1 MELTLARLLGIP
13 GVRAALRQNELTV
26 EEDLQKSRR
35 AALADLRAIESPIAK
50 AKQAAENARAD
61 FEVARKGM
69 EVARGKLGNADQRLR
84 ETRAKESEI
93 RKQLQALG
101 EAEVDLATR
110 RIGSLITYLESQLQ
124 RLNDMK
130 ADPNPIL
137 EERRQVAIA
146 TRLQEIKLARKA
158 MSEVNR
164 LSLSDTS
171 PVELAS
177 RCLELMAE
185 AGLVADGATQ

>member
-13 GVRAALRQNELTV
+13 RVRAALRQNELTV